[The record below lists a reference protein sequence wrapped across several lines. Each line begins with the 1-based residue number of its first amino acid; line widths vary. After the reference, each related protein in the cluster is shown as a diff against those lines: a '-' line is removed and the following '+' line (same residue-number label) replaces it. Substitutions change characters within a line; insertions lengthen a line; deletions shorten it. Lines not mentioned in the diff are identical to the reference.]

1 MSVIKDLE
9 TVKWFV
15 NKVIDNVLEEL
26 AMKQKPIS
34 CPAYLFFE
42 EDEQGQKKPDG
53 IMGINPVYKTKGA
66 ACADVSLPYDVTLL
80 PHETYCLD
88 LWLGF
93 EIPEGYKVVMYPRSS
108 LLVKKGLMSPVSI
121 IDQDYS
127 GQRVHWPVHNLT
139 SHNVKIEKGDRVA
152 QIECVPCLDCED
164 WGHDDKE
171 RATVNGGFG
180 STGDK

>member
-1 MSVIKDLE
+1 
-9 TVKWFV
+9 
-15 NKVIDNVLEEL
+15 
-26 AMKQKPIS
+26 MKAKKIS

-42 EDEQGQKKPDG
+42 ENGDGTKKVGG

-66 ACADVSLPYDVTLL
+66 ACADVALPYDVTLL

-88 LWLGF
+88 LWIGF

-139 SHNVKIEKGDRVA
+139 NQRVKIEKGERVV

-164 WGHDDKE
+164 WTHDNKE
-171 RATVNGGFG
+171 RASVNGGFG
-180 STGDK
+180 STGEK